1 MTDTSPS
8 PRRQTEA
15 DRLLEEITRAGLK
28 EKKSERRASVRAP
41 RPRPE
46 SKRESKH
53 KAKPRCPRTTP
64 RWVTALWQAL
74 SSPVVKR
81 YYLPLLL
88 VALLLGVV
96 IAVSEPGSAITP
108 KESTASTG
116 AYAVKPLERPYRY
129 IGSFRRDFDD
139 LNPIQLEA
147 AQAIGITP
155 ARTREELLER
165 KGLVR
170 LTESPYLKIDR
181 LTHSEPLLVPEAA
194 ELVREIAAAFHRQLE
209 VDDQPLYRLVVTS
222 VTRTA
227 EDMKDLRQR
236 NGNASPNSTHCYG
249 TTLDISWQ
257 RYDKVDPTDPRT
269 IEPEELKHL
278 FARVLRDFHQA
289 GRCYIKHERRQ
300 ACFHITARPRR

>member
-1 MTDTSPS
+1 MTDTTPS

-15 DRLLEEITRAGLK
+15 DRLLEEITHTRLRGK
-28 EKKSERRASVRAP
+28 SKKRNVREP
-41 RPRPE
+41 
-46 SKRESKH
+46 
-53 KAKPRCPRTTP
+53 KPRRSRTTP
-64 RWVTALWQAL
+64 RWLATLRRL
-74 SSPVVKR
+74 ISSPVALR

-88 VALLLGVV
+88 IALLLGGV
-96 IAVSEPGSAITP
+96 IAMGEPSSGSRPREA
-108 KESTASTG
+108 SVSTG
-116 AYAVKPLERPYRY
+116 AYAVVPLGRPYRY

-147 AQAIGITP
+147 AQALGITP
-155 ARTREELLER
+155 ARTREELRER
-165 KGLVR
+165 GGLVQ
-170 LTESPYLKIDR
+170 LTESPYLKIDD

-209 VDDQPLYRLVVTS
+209 VDRQPLYRLVVTS

-269 IEPEELKHL
+269 IAPEELKHL
-278 FARVLRDFHQA
+278 LARVLRDFHRA
-289 GRCYIKHERRQ
+289 DRCYIKHERRQ
-300 ACFHITARPRR
+300 ACFHITARPQR